1 MHLPHKHMNIKTIQ
15 AWVSAFRLRTL
26 PLSLSVVATGSAL
39 AAQEGHLSI
48 PTLGL
53 CLLTTLFLQILSN
66 LSNDYGDTVH
76 GADGSDRLGPT
87 RAVQS
92 GAISLRQMRRAM
104 FVFALLSLASG
115 IVLLVEASGTIGVE
129 ATSALL
135 AIGLMCIAAAIAYTN
150 GRHPYGYHGLGDVSV
165 FLFFGLVG
173 VGGCYFLH
181 TGHLAWPIALPAS
194 AVGLLSVGVLNM
206 NNIRDMESDRA
217 AGKKTVPLLV
227 GRHGA
232 KVYQAVIVVTAVA
245 LLSAYVAL
253 FGSRTQW
260 ICSLAAVPLLSNAVG
275 SLRHDD
281 AAYFDSQLRLVS
293 LSTFAL
299 SLLFLGACAAAQ
311 KVDINI

>member
-1 MHLPHKHMNIKTIQ
+1 MNIKTIQ

-39 AAQEGHLSI
+39 AAQEGRLSV

-53 CLLTTLFLQILSN
+53 CLTTTLFLQILSN
-66 LSNDYGDTVH
+66 LSNDYGDSVH
-76 GADGSDRLGPT
+76 GADGSDRLGPM

-104 FVFALLSLASG
+104 VVFTLLSLASG
-115 IVLLVEASGTIGVE
+115 VALLVEASGTIGN
-129 ATSALL
+129 ATTFEFLVL
-135 AIGLMCIAAAIAYTN
+135 GILCIAASIAYTN
-150 GRHPYGYHGLGDVSV
+150 GRHPYGYHGLGDASV

-181 TGHLAWPIALPAS
+181 TGHLAWPVALPAT

-217 AGKKTVPLLV
+217 AGKKTVPLRI
-227 GRHGA
+227 GRRGA
-232 KVYQAVIVVTAVA
+232 KAYQAVVVVTAVA
-245 LLSAYVAL
+245 LLSAYIAL
-253 FGSRTQW
+253 FGTRAQW
-260 ICSLAAVPLLSNAVG
+260 ICSLAAVPLISNAVG
-275 SLRHDD
+275 SLRRDD

-293 LSTFAL
+293 LSTFAF
-299 SLLFLGACAAAQ
+299 SLLFFVACAAAQ

>member
-1 MHLPHKHMNIKTIQ
+1 MTIK

-26 PLSLSVVATGSAL
+26 PLSLSVVTMGSAL
-39 AAQEGHLSI
+39 AVQEGCLSV

-53 CLLTTLFLQILSN
+53 CLSTTLILQILSN

-76 GADGSDRLGPT
+76 GADGADRLGPS

-115 IVLLVEASGTIGVE
+115 ISLLVVASGTIGPT
-129 ATSALL
+129 ATLGLL
-135 AIGLMCIAAAIAYTN
+135 AVGILCIAAAIAYTN
-150 GRHPYGYHGLGDVSV
+150 GRHPYGYHGLGDLGV
-165 FLFFGLVG
+165 FVFFGLVG

-181 TGHLAWPIALPAS
+181 SGHLAWPAVLPAS

-206 NNIRDMESDRA
+206 NNIRDMDGDRK
-217 AGKKTVPLLV
+217 AGKKTVPLLL
-227 GRHGA
+227 GRRGA
-232 KVYQAVIVVTAVA
+232 KVYQAVVVVAAVA
-245 LLSAYVAL
+245 LMATHIAL
-253 FGSRTQW
+253 FGTGAQW
-260 ICSLAAVPLLSNAVG
+260 VCALAAAPLLANAVG

-281 AAYFDSQLRLVS
+281 AAYFDTQLRVVS

-299 SLLFLGACAAAQ
+299 SLLFLGSSLTA
-311 KVDINI
+311 

>member
-1 MHLPHKHMNIKTIQ
+1 MNIKTIQ

-39 AAQEGHLSI
+39 AAQEGRLSV

-53 CLLTTLFLQILSN
+53 CLTTTLFLQILSN

-76 GADGSDRLGPT
+76 GADGSDRLGPM

-92 GAISLRQMRRAM
+92 GAISLSQMRRAM
-104 FVFALLSLASG
+104 VVFTLLSLASG
-115 IVLLVEASGTIGVE
+115 VALLVEASGTIGN
-129 ATSALL
+129 ATTFEFLVL
-135 AIGLMCIAAAIAYTN
+135 GILCIAASITYTN
-150 GRHPYGYHGLGDVSV
+150 GRHPYGYHGLGDASV

-181 TGHLAWPIALPAS
+181 TGHLAWPVALPAT
-194 AVGLLSVGVLNM
+194 AVGLLSVSVLNM

-217 AGKKTVPLLV
+217 AGKKTVPLRI
-227 GRHGA
+227 GRRGA
-232 KVYQAVIVVTAVA
+232 KAYQAVVVVTAVA
-245 LLSAYVAL
+245 LLSAYIAL
-253 FGSRTQW
+253 FGTRAQW
-260 ICSLAAVPLLSNAVG
+260 ICTLAAVPLLSNAIG

-293 LSTFAL
+293 LSTFAF
-299 SLLFLGACAAAQ
+299 SLLFFGACAAAQ

>member
-39 AAQEGHLSI
+39 AAQEGRLSV

-76 GADGSDRLGPT
+76 GADGPDRLGPM

-104 FVFALLSLASG
+104 VVFALLSLASG
-115 IVLLVEASGTIGVE
+115 VALLVEASGAIGV
-129 ATSALL
+129 ATTFAFL
-135 AIGLMCIAAAIAYTN
+135 AIGILCIAAAIAYTN
-150 GRHPYGYHGLGDVSV
+150 GRHPYGYHGLGDASV

-181 TGHLAWPIALPAS
+181 TGHLTWPVALPAS

-206 NNIRDMESDRA
+206 NNIRDMESDRS
-217 AGKKTVPLLV
+217 AGKKTVPLRI
-227 GRHGA
+227 GRRGA
-232 KVYQAVIVVTAVA
+232 KAYQAAVIVAAVA
-245 LLSAYVAL
+245 LLSAYIAL

-260 ICSLAAVPLLSNAVG
+260 ICSLAAVPLIANAAG

-281 AAYFDSQLRLVS
+281 ADYFDSQLRLVS
-293 LSTFAL
+293 LSTFAF

>member
-1 MHLPHKHMNIKTIQ
+1 MHLPHKHMNIKAIQ

-26 PLSLSVVATGSAL
+26 PLSLSVVTTGGAL
-39 AAQEGHLSI
+39 AAQEGRLSV
-48 PTLGL
+48 PTFGL

-66 LSNDYGDTVH
+66 LSNDYGDTIH
-76 GADGSDRLGPT
+76 GADSSDRLGPA

-92 GAISLRQMRRAM
+92 GAISPRQMRRAM
-104 FVFALLSLASG
+104 AVFALLSLASG
-115 IVLLVEASGTIGVE
+115 VALLAYASGTIGI
-129 ATSALL
+129 AAAIALL
-135 AIGLMCIAAAIAYTN
+135 AIGLLCIVAAIAYTN
-150 GRHPYGYHGLGDVSV
+150 GQHPYGYHGLGDASV

-181 TGHLAWPIALPAS
+181 TGHLSWPIALPAS
-194 AVGLLSVGVLNM
+194 AIGLLSVGVLNM
-206 NNIRDMESDRA
+206 NNIRDMESDRT

-227 GRHGA
+227 GRRNA
-232 KVYQAVIVVTAVA
+232 KVYQAVVVIAAIA
-245 LLSAYVAL
+245 LLSAYIAL

-260 ICSLAAVPLLSNAVG
+260 ICTLAAAPLIANAVG
-275 SLRHDD
+275 SLRHDN